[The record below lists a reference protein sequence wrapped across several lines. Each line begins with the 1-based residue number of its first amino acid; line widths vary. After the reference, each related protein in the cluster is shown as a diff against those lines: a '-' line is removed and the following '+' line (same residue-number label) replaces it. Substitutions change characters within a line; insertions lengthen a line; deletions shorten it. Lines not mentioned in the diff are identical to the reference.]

1 MAYQGVEV
9 RSDGSLYCD
18 ISIESLGFPSYTPL
32 CALPIKY
39 NSEKFREMGELFV
52 GYARST
58 CPVDTGFLRD
68 HNDYHADLGGIEM
81 WSEATY
87 SAYQEYGTSRCRA
100 QPWFES
106 SIQSALADS
115 GIEDDFSSTMSHF
128 NAIDGELMAVQT
140 AYPTSIAECWDLIAR
155 IENLQG
161 ELASI
166 GIYLEGLQESL
177 EQLQFQIDMMA
188 QQMIMQAMMGGKGLT
203 DMSWIEQMIISIISG
218 FIGIV
223 IRNIIK
229 GIFNNARDADANPHN
244 PSH

>member
-1 MAYQGVEV
+1 MAFQGVEV

-18 ISIESLGFPSYTPL
+18 ISVESLGFPSYTPL
-32 CALPIKY
+32 CALPIRY
-39 NSEKFREMGELFV
+39 NGEKFREMGELFV
-52 GYARST
+52 TYARST
-58 CPVDTGFLRD
+58 CPVDTGYLRD
-68 HNDYHADLGGIEM
+68 HNDFSADLGGVEM
-81 WSEATY
+81 WSEAFY
-87 SAYQEYGTSRCRA
+87 SVYQEYGTSRCRA

-115 GIEDDFSSTMSHF
+115 GIMDDFESTQARF

-140 AYPTSIAECWDLIAR
+140 AYPTTIAECWSLIAR

-177 EQLQFQIDMMA
+177 DQLQFRIDMMA
-188 QQMIMQAMMGGKGLT
+188 QQMMMEAMLGGKGVM
-203 DMSWIEQMIISIISG
+203 DMSFIEQMIISLISG
-218 FIGIV
+218 FIGII
-223 IRNIIK
+223 IRSIIE
-229 GIFNNARDADANPHN
+229 GIFENSKDADANPHN